1 MKLNSSAAN
10 HHKTKA
16 AHKLVTTAASESA
29 EQSQIKQLLVDIE
42 SNRASMSTLSALQEE
57 HRVLR
62 MRKVSPLLNQYY
74 AANEQV
80 ILFLAERLKLP
91 DGLSIKQ
98 QNDVAYLG
106 LALSE
111 RLKSVGLVSK
121 PLQEAMQRF
130 TAHQSVK
137 DTETPT
143 QPKVLNFQ
151 TGEAENAE
159 FSFETG
165 GVYQKPFKKDKKKS
179 KSKSSLDPSQSSAA
193 NTQLAL
199 RSIYRKLAS
208 ALHPDR
214 ANNEAERLRKTTLMA
229 SVNAAN
235 DRGDL
240 SALMHLQA
248 EANLVDLDFNASLKP
263 ERLLAFCQELSAQL
277 EQLNLARQQQ
287 EQNMRQEFGLG
298 YGAINHKTLKLA
310 ARAELASLQYSI
322 DSLANTLQH
331 VQTHRNF
338 KNWIRQQVE
347 FFEA

>member
-1 MKLNSSAAN
+1 MKLNSSAVN
-10 HHKTKA
+10 HTKSKA
-16 AHKLVTTAASESA
+16 AHKLATTAASESA
-29 EQSQIKQLLVDIE
+29 EQLQIKQLLVDIE
-42 SNRASMSTLSALQEE
+42 NNRALMSTLSALQEE
-57 HRVLR
+57 HRLLR

-80 ILFLAERLKLP
+80 ILFLAERLKVP

-98 QNDVAYLG
+98 QDDVAYLG
-106 LALSE
+106 LALSG
-111 RLKSVGLVSK
+111 RLKSVGRVGE
-121 PLQEAMQRF
+121 PLQEAMHRF
-130 TAHQSVK
+130 AAHQSAK
-137 DTETPT
+137 ETATPK
-143 QPKVLNFQ
+143 QPKVSSFQ
-151 TGEAENAE
+151 SEDAENAE
-159 FSFETG
+159 FTVEAEGAF
-165 GVYQKPFKKDKKKS
+165 QKPPKKDRKKS
-179 KSKSSLDPSQSSAA
+179 KSKSSPDPTESGAA
-193 NTQLAL
+193 KAQLAL

-229 SVNAAN
+229 IVNAAN

-248 EANLVDLDFNASLKP
+248 EANLVDLDFNSSASP
-263 ERLLAFCQELSAQL
+263 ERLRAFCQELREQL
-277 EQLNLARQQQ
+277 EQLNLAQQQQ

-298 YGAINHKTLKLA
+298 YGAINHKTLKVA
-310 ARAELASLQYSI
+310 ARVELASLQYSI
-322 DSLANTLQH
+322 DSLVNTLQQ

>member
-10 HHKTKA
+10 HNKTKA
-16 AHKLVTTAASESA
+16 AQKLATTAADVSA

-42 SNRASMSTLSALQEE
+42 DLRAFMSTLSTLQEE
-57 HRVLR
+57 HRLLR
-62 MRKVSPLLNQYY
+62 VRKVSPLLNQYY
-74 AANEQV
+74 AANEQI
-80 ILFLAERLKLP
+80 ILFLAERLKEP

-98 QNDVAYLG
+98 QDDLAYLG
-106 LALSE
+106 LALSA
-111 RLKSVGLVSK
+111 RLKDVGRVSE
-121 PLQEAMQRF
+121 PLQEAMHRF
-130 TAHQSVK
+130 TTHQSAK
-137 DTETPT
+137 GAAAQK
-143 QPKVLNFQ
+143 QPKVSNFQ
-151 TGEAENAE
+151 SGDAENAG
-159 FSFETG
+159 FNFEAEG
-165 GVYQKPFKKDKKKS
+165 AFQKPSKKDKKKS
-179 KSKSSLDPSQSSAA
+179 KSKNSPEAAQSSAA
-193 NTQLAL
+193 STQLAL

-214 ANNEAERLRKTTLMA
+214 AKNEAERLRKTTLMA

-240 SALMHLQA
+240 SALMQLQT
-248 EANLVDLDFNASLKP
+248 EANLVDLDFNASLNP
-263 ERLLAFCQELSAQL
+263 ERLLVFCQELREQL

-298 YGAINHKTLKLA
+298 YGAINHKTLKVA

-347 FFEA
+347 FFET

>member
-10 HHKTKA
+10 HNKTKA
-16 AHKLVTTAASESA
+16 AQKLATTATSQSA
-29 EQSQIKQLLVDIE
+29 EQPQIKQLLVDIE
-42 SNRASMSTLSALQEE
+42 SLRALLSALSALQEE

-74 AANEQV
+74 AANEQI
-80 ILFLAERLKLP
+80 ILFLAERLKVP

-98 QNDVAYLG
+98 QDDVAYLG

-111 RLKSVGLVSK
+111 RLKSVGRVSE
-121 PLQEAMQRF
+121 PLQEAMHRF
-130 TAHQSVK
+130 ATFQSTK
-137 DTETPT
+137 DTATPK
-143 QPKVLNFQ
+143 QPKASNFQ
-151 TGEAENAE
+151 SDDAENAE
-159 FSFETG
+159 YNFEAEG
-165 GVYQKPFKKDKKKS
+165 AFQKPSKKDKKKS
-179 KSKSSLDPSQSSAA
+179 KTKTNSDSTESSAA

-214 ANNEAERLRKTTLMA
+214 AKNEAERLRKTTLMA

-240 SALMHLQA
+240 SALMHLQT
-248 EANLVDLDFNASLKP
+248 EANLVDVDFNASP
-263 ERLLAFCQELSAQL
+263 NRERLLAFCQELRGQL

-298 YGAINHKTLKLA
+298 YGAINHKTLKVA